1 MPILRTMEDSEES
14 STVTKKK
21 NGGLPS
27 RGLHYATKRYNE
39 VTTRYGVGSGPTL
52 PHVFVLAR
60 VVSGSAFANGYSVVL
75 SPPVHHC

>member
-21 NGGLPS
+21 NGGLS
-27 RGLHYATKRYNE
+27 RRSLHNAI
-39 VTTRYGVGSGPTL
+39 TRYDVGSDLTL
-52 PHVFVLAR
+52 LHVFVLAR

-75 SPPVHHC
+75 PPPAHHC